1 MPSANRAVKDLLY
14 EQVARLGKAV
24 SSPKRLELIEV
35 LSQGEK
41 TVEQLAMAT
50 DISIKLASAH
60 LKTLKSAR
68 LVATRREGKNIFYD
82 VADSA
87 VSDLWVS
94 LRALAEGRLLE
105 LQAAIKDLISHPAEL
120 APVDGKVLLAQ
131 ARRGD
136 IVVIDVRPAA
146 EYRAA
151 HLPHAR
157 SLPLSEL
164 KSRLHELPRRKPVV
178 AYCRGPFC
186 LMAKE
191 AVALLNKKGINASR
205 IELGVAEWR
214 AAGLPL
220 AHEA

>member
-1 MPSANRAVKDLLY
+1 MPNADRAVKDLLY

-41 TVEQLAMAT
+41 TVEQLALTT
-50 DISIKLASAH
+50 DISVKLASAH
-60 LKTLKSAR
+60 LKSLKSAR
-68 LVATRREGKNIFYD
+68 LVEARRAGKNIFYG

-94 LRALAEGRLLE
+94 LRALAEDRLLE
-105 LQAAIKDLISHPAEL
+105 LRAAIKDLISHPAEL
-120 APVDGKVLLAQ
+120 APVDGKALLAQ
-131 ARRGD
+131 ARRGE

-157 SLPLSEL
+157 SLPLSEI
-164 KSRLHELPRRKPVV
+164 KSRLDELPRRKPVV

-205 IELGVAEWR
+205 VELGVAEWR

-220 AHEA
+220 VHEA

>member
-41 TVEQLAMAT
+41 TVEQLALAT
-50 DISIKLASAH
+50 DISVKLASAH
-60 LKTLKSAR
+60 LKALKSAR
-68 LVATRREGKNIFYD
+68 LVEARRAGKNIFYG

-94 LRALAEGRLLE
+94 LRALAEDRLLE
-105 LQAAIKDLISHPAEL
+105 LRAAIKDLISHPAEL
-120 APVDGKVLLAQ
+120 APVDGKALLAQ
-131 ARRGD
+131 ARRGE

-157 SLPLSEL
+157 SLPLSEI
-164 KSRLHELPRRKPVV
+164 KSRLDELPRRKPVV

-205 IELGVAEWR
+205 VELGVAEWR

-220 AHEA
+220 VHEA